1 MVETSLSSSAKKVQ
15 EALDQWGLPGR
26 VVELPATTRTAA
38 EAAQAV
44 GCQVGQIAKSL
55 LFKTKQT
62 LRPVLVI
69 ASGRNRVNEKG
80 LAHLLGE
87 AIVKA
92 DADFVREQTGFVIGG
107 VPPIGHKNEILTF
120 VDEDLLQY
128 EQIWAAA
135 GTPFAVF
142 HLTPAELTQIV
153 PGRVINIK

>member
-1 MVETSLSSSAKKVQ
+1 MIESNLSNRAKQVQ

-44 GCQVGQIAKSL
+44 NCQVGQIAKSL
-55 LFKTKQT
+55 LFKTKET

-69 ASGRNRVNEKG
+69 TSGSNRVNEKG
-80 LAHLLGE
+80 LAQLLGE
-87 AIVKA
+87 AITKA
-92 DADFVREQTGFVIGG
+92 DADFVRDQTGFVIGG
-107 VPPIGHKNEILTF
+107 VPPIGHKTAILTF

-142 HLTPAELTQIV
+142 HLTPAELTRMV
-153 PGRVINIK
+153 PGRVINVT

>member
-1 MVETSLSSSAKKVQ
+1 MVEPSLSNSAKKVQ
-15 EALDQWGLPGR
+15 EALDQWGLSGR
-26 VVELPATTRTAA
+26 VVELPATTRTAT

-55 LFKTKQT
+55 LFKTKET

-69 ASGRNRVNEKG
+69 VSGSNRVNEQG

-87 AIVKA
+87 AITKA
-92 DADFVREQTGFVIGG
+92 DADFVRGQTGFVIGG
-107 VPPIGHKNEILTF
+107 VPPIGHKTAILTF

-142 HLTPAELTQIV
+142 HLTPAELTRIV
-153 PGRVINIK
+153 PGRVINVK

>member
-1 MVETSLSSSAKKVQ
+1 MVETPLSSSAKKVQ

-69 ASGRNRVNEKG
+69 ASGSNRVNEKG
-80 LAHLLGE
+80 LGHLLGE
-87 AIVKA
+87 TIGKA

-107 VPPIGHKNEILTF
+107 VPPIGHKQEILTF

-142 HLTPAELTQIV
+142 HLTPAELTRIV
-153 PGRVINIK
+153 PGRVINVK

>member
-1 MVETSLSSSAKKVQ
+1 MVEPTLSSSAKKVQ

-55 LFKTKQT
+55 LFKTKET

-69 ASGRNRVNEKG
+69 ASGSNRVNEKG

-87 AIVKA
+87 AITKA
-92 DADFVREQTGFVIGG
+92 EADFVRDQTGFVIGG
-107 VPPIGHKNEILTF
+107 VPPIGHKTAILTF

-142 HLTPAELTQIV
+142 HLTPAELTRIV
-153 PGRVINIK
+153 PGRVISIK